1 MGTILED
8 VFLGTAEKYNQKL
21 EMLARMAQPEK
32 WTYKRIQDKD
42 PYRILRNYIQYTYNR
57 LDEEGKIISSADG
70 KYRCMNTGLLTV
82 YNQEIVAIFAVN
94 EMSGK
99 QPWFF
104 NGFFKE
110 TDKFFTTNFSELPP
124 LADYCN
130 NVKDL
135 IYDNTL
141 ELNMRKEHI
150 IDDNFDRF
158 IEAGYSSKELIN
170 VLLDAAKVTLEK
182 KLKRNFKLALPFYY
196 HNTETGENKIQ
207 LLAPLYFP
215 GAPVKLALV
224 LNKIK
229 SSAKEYYEG
238 VTVLPVEW
246 AYMNSRLIV
255 KPDEEWAKI
264 MDEITSADEAESIR
278 KRLTWLNRYD
288 SIKPSITINY
298 YNYLLKSFYNQNLQ
312 LPSYGETIFRLPNSL
327 QADLLINHRR
337 R

>member
-1 MGTILED
+1 M
-8 VFLGTAEKYNQKL
+8 
-21 EMLARMAQPEK
+21 
-32 WTYKRIQDKD
+32 
-42 PYRILRNYIQYTYNR
+42 
-57 LDEEGKIISSADG
+57 
-70 KYRCMNTGLLTV
+70 
-82 YNQEIVAIFAVN
+82 
-94 EMSGK
+94 
-99 QPWFF
+99 
-104 NGFFKE
+104 
-110 TDKFFTTNFSELPP
+110 
-124 LADYCN
+124 ADYCN

-158 IEAGYSSKELIN
+158 IEAGYNSKELIN

-264 MDEITSADEAESIR
+264 MDEITSVDEAESIR
-278 KRLTWLNRYD
+278 EAVD
-288 SIKPSITINY
+288 MA
-298 YNYLLKSFYNQNLQ
+298 
-312 LPSYGETIFRLPNSL
+312 E
-327 QADLLINHRR
+327 
-337 R
+337 

>member
-104 NGFFKE
+104 NGFFK
-110 TDKFFTTNFSELPP
+110 
-124 LADYCN
+124 
-130 NVKDL
+130 DL

-207 LLAPLYFP
+207 LLDPLYFP

-278 KRLTWLNRYD
+278 EAVD
-288 SIKPSITINY
+288 MA
-298 YNYLLKSFYNQNLQ
+298 
-312 LPSYGETIFRLPNSL
+312 E
-327 QADLLINHRR
+327 
-337 R
+337 

>member
-1 MGTILED
+1 MGTIWDD

-21 EMLARMAQPEK
+21 EMLVKMAQPER
-32 WTYKRIQDKD
+32 WTYKRIQDID
-42 PYRILRNYIQYTYNR
+42 PYRILRNYIQFTYNR
-57 LDEEGKIISSADG
+57 LDEEGKIISSSDG
-70 KYRCMNTGLLTV
+70 TYRCMNTGLLTV
-82 YNQEIVAIFAVN
+82 YNQEIIAIFAKN
-94 EMSGK
+94 DMPGK

-110 TDKFFTTNFSELPP
+110 TDKFFTTNFSSLPP
-124 LADYCN
+124 LADYCD

-135 IYDNTL
+135 IYDDSL
-141 ELNMRKEHI
+141 ELILRKEHI

-158 IEAGYSSKELIN
+158 VDAGYSNKELIS
-170 VLLDAAKVTLEK
+170 VLLDSAKDTLVK

-215 GAPVKLALV
+215 GAPVCLALV
-224 LNKIK
+224 LNKVQ
-229 SSAKEYYEG
+229 SDAQEYYEG

-264 MDEITSADEAESIR
+264 IDEVESVGE
-278 KRLTWLNRYD
+278 ND
-288 SIKPSITINY
+288 SI
-298 YNYLLKSFYNQNLQ
+298 QNAIDKA
-312 LPSYGETIFRLPNSL
+312 E
-327 QADLLINHRR
+327 
-337 R
+337 